1 MHLQGLILNKTRYA
15 NAGEI
20 LAQKS
25 LPLYAHTK
33 HLIESR
39 RSGEGS
45 AAKKN
50 LLKSKTIIRVEMF
63 SQAWL
68 PP

>member
-33 HLIESR
+33 HLIESPT
-39 RSGEGS
+39 GLG
-45 AAKKN
+45 AKS
-50 LLKSKTIIRVEMF
+50 SKK
-63 SQAWL
+63 QNYN
-68 PP
+68 